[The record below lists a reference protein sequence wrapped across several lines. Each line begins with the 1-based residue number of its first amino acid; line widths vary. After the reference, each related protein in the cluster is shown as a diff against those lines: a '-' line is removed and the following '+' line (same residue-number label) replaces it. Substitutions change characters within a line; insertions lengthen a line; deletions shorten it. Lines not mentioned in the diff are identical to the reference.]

1 MPELPDVVVYIEA
14 LERRILGHVLER
26 IEIAGPFLL
35 RTATPPIDSAQNRKV
50 IAIRRLGKRIAIGL
64 GACASDGGASGGQA
78 LSDAKQLIAPD
89 QIWLVFHLM
98 IAGRLHW
105 SQRKVTPDEHPTNR
119 KSGTPWGPL
128 GRRTL
133 AAFHFDSGTLTLT
146 EAGTRKR
153 ASLHL
158 LHGEAELVQLDRG
171 GIDVLSTSA
180 EQFAAVLTG
189 SNHTLKRALTD
200 PRFFS
205 GIGNAYS
212 DEILHRAQ
220 LSPVALTQRLS
231 GEEVNRLYR
240 ATRETLTEW
249 IERLRA
255 ESGDKTAAN
264 VVVVDYESNL
274 ALLEPSDK
282 KFLDG
287 LTPLQLALDTVV
299 GDRLAALQLEST
311 GALVLTEGLVT
322 TIQMTRYPADIGQFL
337 TYRVSM
343 SLQYR
348 DNSYTVPLVKNNK
361 LAALLLR
368 YDQRTQVVDAIPAP
382 IIAHF
387 LKDAEKEPYEG
398 FPSAGFGFFPTRD
411 PQLRKFAE
419 QTGKPAGVYV
429 TSVDP
434 NSPAAKAGLE
444 VGDTVSGIGN
454 SEIDQNGNYVDP
466 LYGKIEFTNLVTAK
480 AFAGDS
486 LPLHIQRAGKP
497 MQLELV
503 LGHRNANDYVIPPY
517 SLDRAPLYYVLGGLI
532 FEELSRQYLR
542 EWGAN
547 WMKDAPQ
554 RLVYKDRFQSEL
566 YPEGNRRV
574 VVLTQ
579 VLPANTTIGYDE
591 VAYLTV
597 RKVNGKEVKSL
608 AELANAV
615 KEPADGFITIE
626 TEEDPKQIA
635 LEAKQV
641 EAEAEALKQNYGLPA
656 LQRLE

>member
-1 MPELPDVVVYIEA
+1 M
-14 LERRILGHVLER
+14 RR
-26 IEIAGPFLL
+26 
-35 RTATPPIDSAQNRKV
+35 
-50 IAIRRLGKRIAIGL
+50 RR
-64 GACASDGGASGGQA
+64 
-78 LSDAKQLIAPD
+78 
-89 QIWLVFHLM
+89 
-98 IAGRLHW
+98 
-105 SQRKVTPDEHPTNR
+105 
-119 KSGTPWGPL
+119 
-128 GRRTL
+128 
-133 AAFHFDSGTLTLT
+133 FHFLFVV
-146 EAGTRKR
+146 A
-153 ASLHL
+153 A
-158 LHGEAELVQLDRG
+158 VP
-171 GIDVLSTSA
+171 LSA
-180 EQFAAVLTG
+180 FAATKGPEAVVKSKEQSLVRVNVTG
-189 SNHTLKRALTD
+189 QPYDFVRPWQKKAPFSKRALGAVLAKGRVLVTAD
-200 PRFFS
+200 
-205 GIGNAYS
+205 
-212 DEILHRAQ
+212 L
-220 LSPVALTQRLS
+220 VANQNYVEL
-231 GEEVNRLYR
+231 E
-240 ATRETLTEW
+240 
-249 IERLRA
+249 RA

-264 VVVVDYESNL
+264 VIVVDYESNL

-282 KFLDG
+282 KFLEG
-287 LTPLQLALDTVV
+287 LTPLELALDTVV

-382 IIAHF
+382 IIYHF

-419 QTGKPAGVYV
+419 QSGKPAGVYV

-434 NSPAAKAGLE
+434 NSPAAKSGLQLGDVVVS
-444 VGDTVSGIGN
+444 VGN
-454 SEIDQNGNYVDP
+454 NEIDQNGNYVDP
-466 LYGKIEFTNLVTAK
+466 LYGKIEFTNLITAK

-486 LPLHIQRAGKP
+486 VPLHIQRGGKP
-497 MQLELV
+497 MQLEL
-503 LGHRNANDYVIPPY
+503 LLSHRNADDYVIPPY
-517 SLDRAPLYYVLGGLI
+517 SLDRAPKYYVLGGLI

-566 YPEGNRRV
+566 YPDANRRV

-579 VLPANTTIGYDE
+579 VLPANTTIGYDD

-597 RKVNGKEVKSL
+597 HRVNGKEVKSL
-608 AELANAV
+608 AELAEAV
-615 KEPADGFITIE
+615 KQPVGDFITIE

-641 EAEAEALKQNYGLPA
+641 EAEAEALKQNYGLPS